1 MNQLRPS
8 TILRALLPAAA
19 MAFFIFDAVRNPQR
33 VFLSLFC
40 ALLAGAVL
48 FSRLKPRRPR

>member
-19 MAFFIFDAVRNPQR
+19 MAFFIYDAMRNPQR

-48 FSRLKPRRPR
+48 FSRLRPRRPR